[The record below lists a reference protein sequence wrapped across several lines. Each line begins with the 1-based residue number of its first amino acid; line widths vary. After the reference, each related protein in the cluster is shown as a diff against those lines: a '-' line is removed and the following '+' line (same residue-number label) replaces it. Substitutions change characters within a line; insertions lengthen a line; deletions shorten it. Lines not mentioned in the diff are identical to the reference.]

1 MIDTGSRFFCRL
13 PFSLMGEGW
22 SEARDRG
29 VFVYLPRKRKVH
41 SMHRREWLRVAG
53 NFFGWSKTMSTNAG
67 FWSRF
72 EERVAPFNL
81 LQHPFY
87 QAWSKGEL
95 TREDLREYAAEYWHH
110 VSAFPTYLSA
120 LHSRLPDGE
129 MRREVLRNLAE
140 EEGVDSATARP
151 HSDLWMD
158 FAEGMGASRDE
169 VAGRAVQPEMTA
181 LVATFRELMQE
192 GTASSAMAALYAY
205 ESKVPAIAA
214 TKVEGLAEHYE
225 TEGAAARYFTLHQTA
240 DVAHASVWRELID
253 KELAARSAEDEEAA
267 LNAGERAA
275 KALWFALDGVER
287 RRLAV
292 N

>member
-1 MIDTGSRFFCRL
+1 MWKTKRTHEAKEGKYTRCIAETGFRF
-13 PFSLMGEGW
+13 PHG
-22 SEARDRG
+22 
-29 VFVYLPRKRKVH
+29 K
-41 SMHRREWLRVAG
+41 
-53 NFFGWSKTMSTNAG
+53 FFGWSLNMLRDTG

-72 EERVAPFNL
+72 EERVARYNL

-158 FAEGMGASRDE
+158 FAKGMGASHDE
-169 VAGRAVQPEMTA
+169 VVGRSLQPEMIA
-181 LVATFRELMQE
+181 LMATFRELMRD
-192 GTASSAMAALYAY
+192 GKASSAMAALYAY

-214 TKVEGLAEHYE
+214 TKAEGLAEHYA

-253 KELAARSAEDEEAA
+253 KELAISPEAEETA
-267 LNAGERAA
+267 LAAGERAA
-275 KALWFALDGVER
+275 KALWVALDGVER
-287 RRLAV
+287 QRTAV

>member
-1 MIDTGSRFFCRL
+1 MPLIIS
-13 PFSLMGEGW
+13 
-22 SEARDRG
+22 
-29 VFVYLPRKRKVH
+29 
-41 SMHRREWLRVAG
+41 G
-53 NFFGWSKTMSTNAG
+53 NASGNAG

-72 EERVAPFNL
+72 EERVRPFNL

-95 TREDLREYAAEYWHH
+95 TRDDLREYAAEYWHH

-140 EEGVDSATARP
+140 EEGVDGATARP

-158 FAEGMGASRDE
+158 FAAGMGATRDE
-169 VAGRAVQPEMTA
+169 VVGRAVEPEMTA
-181 LVATFRELMQE
+181 LMATFRELMQE
-192 GTASSAMAALYAY
+192 EKASSAMAALYAY

-214 TKVEGLAEHYE
+214 TKAEGLTEHYG

-240 DVAHASVWRELID
+240 DVAHASVWRKLID
-253 KELAARSAEDEEAA
+253 KELAASPDAEEAA

-275 KALWFALDGVER
+275 KALWVALDGVER
-287 RRLAV
+287 KRTTV

>member
-1 MIDTGSRFFCRL
+1 MV
-13 PFSLMGEGW
+13 
-22 SEARDRG
+22 ADRG
-29 VFVYLPRKRKVH
+29 K
-41 SMHRREWLRVAG
+41 
-53 NFFGWSKTMSTNAG
+53 FFWMEFGMSTNAG

-129 MRREVLRNLAE
+129 MRREVLRNLVE
-140 EEGVDSATARP
+140 EEGVDAATARP

-158 FAEGMGASRDE
+158 FAAGMGASRDE
-169 VAGRAVQPEMTA
+169 VTGRAVQPEMTA
-181 LVATFRELMQE
+181 LVATFRELMRE

-205 ESKVPAIAA
+205 ESKVPAIAT
-214 TKVEGLAEHYE
+214 TKAEGLAEHYG
-225 TEGAAARYFTLHQTA
+225 TQGATARYFTLHQTA

-253 KELAARSAEDEEAA
+253 RELAASPEAEEAA
-267 LNAGERAA
+267 LVAGERAA
-275 KALWFALDGVER
+275 KALWVALDGVER
-287 RRLAV
+287 QRTAV

>member
-1 MIDTGSRFFCRL
+1 MTLIIS
-13 PFSLMGEGW
+13 
-22 SEARDRG
+22 
-29 VFVYLPRKRKVH
+29 
-41 SMHRREWLRVAG
+41 G
-53 NFFGWSKTMSTNAG
+53 NVSGNAG

-72 EERVAPFNL
+72 EERVRPFNL

-140 EEGVDSATARP
+140 EEGVDGATARP

-158 FAEGMGASRDE
+158 FAAGMGATRDE
-169 VAGRAVQPEMTA
+169 VVGRVVEPEMTA
-181 LVATFRELMQE
+181 LMATFRELMQE
-192 GTASSAMAALYAY
+192 EKASSAMAALYAY

-214 TKVEGLAEHYE
+214 TKAEGLAEHYG

-253 KELAARSAEDEEAA
+253 KELAAWPDAEEAA

-275 KALWFALDGVER
+275 KALWLALDSVER
-287 RRLAV
+287 KRTSL

>member
-1 MIDTGSRFFCRL
+1 MGCASR
-13 PFSLMGEGW
+13 EI
-22 SEARDRG
+22 
-29 VFVYLPRKRKVH
+29 
-41 SMHRREWLRVAG
+41 
-53 NFFGWSKTMSTNAG
+53 FGWSKDMSLIISGNAG

-81 LQHPFY
+81 LQHTFY

-140 EEGVDSATARP
+140 EEGVDAGTARP

-169 VAGRAVQPEMTA
+169 VTGRAVQPEMAA

-205 ESKVPAIAA
+205 ESKVPAIAT
-214 TKVEGLAEHYE
+214 TKAEGLAAHYG
-225 TEGAAARYFTLHQTA
+225 TEGVAARYFTLHQTA

-253 KELAARSAEDEEAA
+253 KELAASPEAEEAA
-267 LNAGERAA
+267 LAAGERAA
-275 KALWFALDGVER
+275 KALWVALDGVER
-287 RRLAV
+287 QRLAV
-292 N
+292 S

>member
-1 MIDTGSRFFCRL
+1 M
-13 PFSLMGEGW
+13 
-22 SEARDRG
+22 
-29 VFVYLPRKRKVH
+29 
-41 SMHRREWLRVAG
+41 LR
-53 NFFGWSKTMSTNAG
+53 NAE

-120 LHSRLPDGE
+120 LHSRLADGE

-140 EEGVDSATARP
+140 EEGVDAATARP
-151 HSDLWMD
+151 HSELWMD
-158 FAEGMGASRDE
+158 FATGMGASRDE
-169 VAGRAVQPEMTA
+169 VVRRAVQPEMTA
-181 LVATFRELMQE
+181 LMATFRELMQE
-192 GTASSAMAALYAY
+192 EKASAAMAALYAY
-205 ESKVPAIAA
+205 ESKVPAIAM
-214 TKVEGLAEHYE
+214 TKAEGLAKHYA
-225 TEGAAARYFTLHQTA
+225 TEGAAALYFTLHQTA

-253 KELAARSAEDEEAA
+253 KELTASPEAEEAA
-267 LNAGERAA
+267 LAAGERAA
-275 KALWFALDGVER
+275 KALWAALDGVER
-287 RRLAV
+287 RRFAG

>member
-1 MIDTGSRFFCRL
+1 MQRDGVVAIRREISEW
-13 PFSLMGEGW
+13 SLMM
-22 SEARDRG
+22 
-29 VFVYLPRKRKVH
+29 
-41 SMHRREWLRVAG
+41 SM
-53 NFFGWSKTMSTNAG
+53 NAG

-72 EERVAPFNL
+72 EQRVARYNL

-140 EEGVDSATARP
+140 EEGVDSGMARP

-158 FAEGMGASRDE
+158 FAVGMGGSRE
-169 VAGRAVQPEMTA
+169 AVEGRTVQPEMAA
-181 LVATFRELMQE
+181 LIAAFRELMQA
-192 GTASSAMAALYAY
+192 GKASSAMAALYAY

-214 TKVEGLAEHYE
+214 TKADGLAAHYG
-225 TEGAAARYFTLHQTA
+225 TEGVAARYFTLHQTA

-253 KELAARSAEDEEAA
+253 KELEASPEATEAA
-267 LNAGERAA
+267 LVAGEKAA
-275 KALWFALDGVER
+275 KALWVALDGVER
-287 RRLAV
+287 LRLAV

>member
-1 MIDTGSRFFCRL
+1 MPLIIS
-13 PFSLMGEGW
+13 
-22 SEARDRG
+22 
-29 VFVYLPRKRKVH
+29 
-41 SMHRREWLRVAG
+41 G
-53 NFFGWSKTMSTNAG
+53 NASGNAG

-72 EERVAPFNL
+72 EERVRPFNL

-95 TREDLREYAAEYWHH
+95 TRDDLREYAAEYWHH

-158 FAEGMGASRDE
+158 FAAGMGATRDE
-169 VAGRAVQPEMTA
+169 VVGRAVEPEMTA
-181 LVATFRELMQE
+181 LMATFRELMQE
-192 GTASSAMAALYAY
+192 EKASSAMAALYAY

-214 TKVEGLAEHYE
+214 TKAEGLTEHYG

-253 KELAARSAEDEEAA
+253 KELAASPDAEEAA

-275 KALWFALDGVER
+275 KALWVALDGVER
-287 RRLAV
+287 KRTTV

>member
-1 MIDTGSRFFCRL
+1 M
-13 PFSLMGEGW
+13 SLIVSG
-22 SEARDRG
+22 
-29 VFVYLPRKRKVH
+29 
-41 SMHRREWLRVAG
+41 
-53 NFFGWSKTMSTNAG
+53 NAG

-140 EEGVDSATARP
+140 EEGVDAATARP

-158 FAEGMGASRDE
+158 FAAGMGASRGD
-169 VAGRAVQPEMTA
+169 VTGRAVQPEMTE
-181 LVATFRELMQE
+181 LVATFRELILE

-205 ESKVPAIAA
+205 ESKVPAIAT
-214 TKVEGLAEHYE
+214 TKAEGLAEHYA
-225 TEGAAARYFTLHQTA
+225 TEGVAARYFTLHQTA

-253 KELAARSAEDEEAA
+253 KELAALPEEEEAA

-275 KALWFALDGVER
+275 KALWVALDGVER

>member
-1 MIDTGSRFFCRL
+1 
-13 PFSLMGEGW
+13 
-22 SEARDRG
+22 
-29 VFVYLPRKRKVH
+29 
-41 SMHRREWLRVAG
+41 
-53 NFFGWSKTMSTNAG
+53 MSTNSV
-67 FWSRF
+67 FWRRF
-72 EERVAPFNL
+72 EERVAPYNL
-81 LQHPFY
+81 LKHPFY

-95 TREDLREYAAEYWHH
+95 TRDDLREYAAEYWHH

-158 FAEGMGASRDE
+158 FATGMGATRDE
-169 VAGRAVQPEMTA
+169 VVGRAVQPEMTA
-181 LVATFRELMQE
+181 LMGTFRELMHE
-192 GTASSAMAALYAY
+192 ERASSAMAALYAY
-205 ESKVPAIAA
+205 ESKVPAIAV
-214 TKVEGLAEHYE
+214 TKAEGLAEHYG
-225 TEGAAARYFTLHQTA
+225 TTGKAAKYFTLHQTA

-253 KELAARSAEDEEAA
+253 KELAASPEAEEAA

-275 KALWFALDGVER
+275 KTLWVALDGVER
-287 RRLAV
+287 QRTMV

>member
-1 MIDTGSRFFCRL
+1 
-13 PFSLMGEGW
+13 MGLIA
-22 SEARDRG
+22 SG
-29 VFVYLPRKRKVH
+29 VVPR
-41 SMHRREWLRVAG
+41 
-53 NFFGWSKTMSTNAG
+53 NAE

-110 VSAFPTYLSA
+110 VAAFPTYLSA
-120 LHSRLPDGE
+120 LHARLPDGE
-129 MRREVLRNLAE
+129 TRREVLRNLVE
-140 EEGVDSATARP
+140 EEGVDSGAGRA

-158 FAEGMGASRDE
+158 FAAGVGASREE
-169 VAGRAVQPEMTA
+169 VAGRPVQPEMTA
-181 LVATFRELMQE
+181 LMATFRELMQE
-192 GTASSAMAALYAY
+192 KRASAAMAALYAY
-205 ESKVPAIAA
+205 ESKVPAIAT
-214 TKVEGLAEHYE
+214 TKAEGLAKHYA

-253 KELAARSAEDEEAA
+253 KQLAKSPEEEEAVLAAA
-267 LNAGERAA
+267 ERAA
-275 KALWFALDGVER
+275 KALWVALDGVER
-287 RRLAV
+287 QRLSV

>member
-1 MIDTGSRFFCRL
+1 
-13 PFSLMGEGW
+13 
-22 SEARDRG
+22 
-29 VFVYLPRKRKVH
+29 
-41 SMHRREWLRVAG
+41 MHRREWVAG
-53 NFFGWSKTMSTNAG
+53 RGKFFGWSKDMSLIISGNAG

-140 EEGVDSATARP
+140 EEGVDAGTARP

-158 FAEGMGASRDE
+158 FAAGMGASRDE
-169 VAGRAVQPEMTA
+169 VVGRAVQAEMTA

-192 GTASSAMAALYAY
+192 ERASSAMAALYAY
-205 ESKVPAIAA
+205 ESNAPAIAT
-214 TKVEGLAEHYE
+214 TKAEGLAEDYA
-225 TEGAAARYFTLHQTA
+225 TEGVAARCVTTHQTA
-240 DVAHASVWRELID
+240 GDGRDCVW
-253 KELAARSAEDEEAA
+253 AR
-267 LNAGERAA
+267 GRY
-275 KALWFALDGVER
+275 KGLDQC
-287 RRLAV
+287 A
-292 N
+292 

>member
-1 MIDTGSRFFCRL
+1 MSLTISR
-13 PFSLMGEGW
+13 
-22 SEARDRG
+22 
-29 VFVYLPRKRKVH
+29 
-41 SMHRREWLRVAG
+41 
-53 NFFGWSKTMSTNAG
+53 NAG

-140 EEGVDSATARP
+140 EEGVDAATARP

-158 FAEGMGASRDE
+158 FAAGMGASRGE
-169 VAGRAVQPEMTA
+169 VEGRAVQPEMTA
-181 LVATFRELMQE
+181 LMATFRELMQE
-192 GTASSAMAALYAY
+192 EKASAAMAALYAY

-214 TKVEGLAEHYE
+214 TKAEGLAEHYG

-253 KELAARSAEDEEAA
+253 KQLAGAPEDEEAA
-267 LNAGERAA
+267 LAAGERAA
-275 KALWFALDGVER
+275 KALWVALDGVER
-287 RRLAV
+287 QRTSV